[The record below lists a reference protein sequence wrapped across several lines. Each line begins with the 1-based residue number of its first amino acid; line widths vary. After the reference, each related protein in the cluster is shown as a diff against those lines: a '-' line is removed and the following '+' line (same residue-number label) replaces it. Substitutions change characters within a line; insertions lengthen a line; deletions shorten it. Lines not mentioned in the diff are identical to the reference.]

1 LQPAALESKRK
12 TLSLAARPRNSDD
25 ANHPSFRFHAVRR
38 WRPGPSNK
46 KAGRDDQVIASFDD
60 LSFGPINPPD
70 ASLRAKWVENELG
83 RADWSSVAED
93 SGRLWEEARFPNGRI
108 VAWLTRR
115 SAKEYAGFLD
125 WLWRLG
131 DQPCDVIDLT
141 DVMISYHTEEGEP
154 QQQSAMSL
162 GMLSPDRICEDNL
175 WDLAEPLETTAREQ
189 HLDVWRKLRL
199 ENAPLRVLDGDRLV
213 SAPISFFDSML
224 MSFVTEDWQR
234 VARIIGQS
242 LVSSADDSLVAID
255 DILLR
260 ARVNA
265 LVECGRLEIRGQSDR
280 DIFFSEV
287 RLRR

>member
-1 LQPAALESKRK
+1 
-12 TLSLAARPRNSDD
+12 
-25 ANHPSFRFHAVRR
+25 
-38 WRPGPSNK
+38 
-46 KAGRDDQVIASFDD
+46 
-60 LSFGPINPPD
+60 
-70 ASLRAKWVENELG
+70 
-83 RADWSSVAED
+83 
-93 SGRLWEEARFPNGRI
+93 
-108 VAWLTRR
+108 
-115 SAKEYAGFLD
+115 
-125 WLWRLG
+125 
-131 DQPCDVIDLT
+131 
-141 DVMISYHTEEGEP
+141 MISYHTEEGEP
-154 QQQSAMSL
+154 QQRSAMSL

>member
-1 LQPAALESKRK
+1 
-12 TLSLAARPRNSDD
+12 
-25 ANHPSFRFHAVRR
+25 
-38 WRPGPSNK
+38 
-46 KAGRDDQVIASFDD
+46 
-60 LSFGPINPPD
+60 
-70 ASLRAKWVENELG
+70 
-83 RADWSSVAED
+83 
-93 SGRLWEEARFPNGRI
+93 
-108 VAWLTRR
+108 
-115 SAKEYAGFLD
+115 
-125 WLWRLG
+125 
-131 DQPCDVIDLT
+131 
-141 DVMISYHTEEGEP
+141 
-154 QQQSAMSL
+154 
-162 GMLSPDRICEDNL
+162 
-175 WDLAEPLETTAREQ
+175 
-189 HLDVWRKLRL
+189 L

-242 LVSSADDSLVAID
+242 LVSSTDDSLVAID